1 MSFIF
6 VPKSTGQRTVRVV
19 NFNVYMGYDRRG
31 EDNTFRVGRLLKDL
45 EADIAGL
52 QETGLMRLT
61 LGNRHYAGAVARAAG
76 MVLAAAAPVAEDT
89 WGCAILSRLPV
100 LSWGWRRLPRGPGEN
115 ACVVHA
121 TLSLGGG
128 MGVATVVNV
137 HLGNE
142 GDTEKQV
149 VKNVF
154 VQYLLGLPCI
164 VGRYRKTGG

>member
-1 MSFIF
+1 MF
-6 VPKSTGQRTVRVV
+6 VPESTGQQTVRVV

-100 LSWGWRRLPRGPGEN
+100 LSWGWRRLPRGPGE
-115 ACVVHA
+115 
-121 TLSLGGG
+121 
-128 MGVATVVNV
+128 
-137 HLGNE
+137 
-142 GDTEKQV
+142 
-149 VKNVF
+149 
-154 VQYLLGLPCI
+154 
-164 VGRYRKTGG
+164 